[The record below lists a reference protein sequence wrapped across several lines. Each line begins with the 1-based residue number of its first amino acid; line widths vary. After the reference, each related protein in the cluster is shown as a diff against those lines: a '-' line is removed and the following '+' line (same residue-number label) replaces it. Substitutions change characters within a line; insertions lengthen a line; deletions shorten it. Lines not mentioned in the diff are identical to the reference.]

1 MKLVK
6 TMILSM
12 ILASCVAPRDK
23 KALYS
28 DPFSNSSNNS
38 SNSSTTTGGGTS
50 IVGDSGSGSGSG
62 DSSSGGQIS
71 VPDNIKHCKWSFD
84 GSTGFETS
92 GNAHLG
98 DYTVCQSKTN
108 SSEVY
113 VQLKTAL
120 PNVRVC
126 VIPTYETNGKA
137 IFLGEARCQ
146 FIDSNTKAYKFPLVK
161 NRDYG
166 RYQNFPINGVM
177 VMKEET
183 YFFDTP
189 FYRDQISYDAFFIC
203 SINLDLHGDASYCN
217 AFKSKGQYV
226 YKKF

>member
-1 MKLVK
+1 
-6 TMILSM
+6 M

-23 KALYS
+23 KSLYS
-28 DPFSNSSNNS
+28 EPFSTS
-38 SNSSTTTGGGTS
+38 SNSSSNSSSTSGGGTS
-50 IVGDSGSGSGSG
+50 IVDGESGSDS
-62 DSSSGGQIS
+62 SSSGGTIS
-71 VPDNIKHCKWSFD
+71 VPENIKHCKWSFD
-84 GSTGFETS
+84 GSTGFDKT
-92 GNAHLG
+92 GNSHLG
-98 DYTVCQSKTN
+98 DHTVCQSVTN

-126 VIPTYETNGKA
+126 VIPTYESNGRA

-146 FIDSNTKAYKFPLVK
+146 FIDSNKKAYRYPLVK

-203 SINLDLHGDASYCN
+203 SINLDLHGDSSYCN
-217 AFKSKGQYV
+217 AFKAKGEYV

>member
-1 MKLVK
+1 MKLFK

-12 ILASCVAPRDK
+12 ILVSCVAPRDK
-23 KALYS
+23 KSLYT

-38 SNSSTTTGGGTS
+38 SSTQSNTGGGTS
-50 IVGDSGSGSGSG
+50 IVDGG
-62 DSSSGGQIS
+62 SSSGGSGTTDGSQIS

-84 GSTGFETS
+84 GASGFDKTGD
-92 GNAHLG
+92 AHLG
-98 DYTVCQSKTN
+98 DHTICQSKTN

-120 PNVRVC
+120 SNVRVC
-126 VIPTYETNGKA
+126 VIPTYESNGKA

-146 FIDSNTKAYKFPLVK
+146 FIDSNKKAYRYPLVK

-183 YFFDTP
+183 YFFDAP

-203 SINLDLHGDASYCN
+203 SINLDLHGDGSYCN